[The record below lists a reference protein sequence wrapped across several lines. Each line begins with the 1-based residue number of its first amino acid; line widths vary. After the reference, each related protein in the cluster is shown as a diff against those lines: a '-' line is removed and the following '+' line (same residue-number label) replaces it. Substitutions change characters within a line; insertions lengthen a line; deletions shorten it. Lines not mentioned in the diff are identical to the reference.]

1 MSLSTTTYAETPA
14 FALEPCAA
22 KVIDVYDADTCTV
35 AVEVFPGRLARF
47 QVRIVGVDTPE
58 MRPKRASAHR
68 ELEKTAAKRSRDALI
83 EHLLGMSLP
92 AGRTTTRKRIR
103 TLLGASERIVRLE
116 PRGFDKYGRVL
127 GDIKLHDGMSARD
140 RLLGGGWAKP
150 YDGGTRTP
158 WTEEALR
165 NMLEQ

>member
-1 MSLSTTTYAETPA
+1 MLLSTATYAETPP

-58 MRPKRASAHR
+58 MRPKRGSAHR
-68 ELEKTAAKRSRDALI
+68 DLEKEAAKRSRDALV
-83 EHLLGMSLP
+83 EHLLGMPLP
-92 AGRTTTRKRIR
+92 AGRVTRKRIR
-103 TLLGASERIVRLE
+103 TLLGASERTVRLE
-116 PRGFDKYGRVL
+116 PMGFDKYGRVL

-140 RLLGGGWAKP
+140 RLLGGGWARP

-158 WTEEALR
+158 WTEEVLR

>member
-1 MSLSTTTYAETPA
+1 MLLSTATYTETPS

-58 MRPKRASAHR
+58 MRPKRGSAHR
-68 ELEKTAAKRSRDALI
+68 ELEKRAAKRGRDTLV
-83 EHLLGMSLP
+83 EHMLGMPLP
-92 AGRTTTRKRIR
+92 VGRITRKRIR
-103 TLLGASERIVRLE
+103 TLLGASERVVRLE

-127 GDIKLHDGMSARD
+127 GDIKLHDGMSARV
-140 RLLGGGWAKP
+140 RLLGGGWARP

-165 NMLEQ
+165 NMLDH

>member
-1 MSLSTTTYAETPA
+1 MLLSTATYVQTPP

-22 KVIDVYDADTCTV
+22 KVVDVYDADTCTV

-58 MRPKRASAHR
+58 MRPKRGSEHR
-68 ELEKTAAKRSRDALI
+68 ELEKRAAKRSRDALV
-83 EHLLGMSLP
+83 EHLMGMSLP
-92 AGRTTTRKRIR
+92 PGQLTRRRIR
-103 TLLGASERIVRLE
+103 TLLGASERVVRLE
-116 PRGFDKYGRVL
+116 PQGFDKYGRVL

-140 RLLGGGWAKP
+140 RLLGGGWGRP
-150 YDGGTRTP
+150 YNGGTRTP

-165 NMLEQ
+165 DMLN